1 MPAFCATFAAARP
14 AMAALLFPVALGF
27 SLRLCPEVA
36 QTYSSEDAYWRVRKI
51 GESGS
56 VRMFES
62 LSKPDS
68 YLRIKDGHCDVQVR
82 LRNSSYFR

>member
-1 MPAFCATFAAARP
+1 MFRDEGIVMFNTSRIQTLTVTSDKICLATGPR
-14 AMAALLFPVALGF
+14 
-27 SLRLCPEVA
+27 
-36 QTYSSEDAYWRVRKI
+36 SEDAYWRVRKI